1 MSKCI
6 WNVYYVNLDGI
17 SSLSLLLAS
26 KVGDLMVTST
36 YKHEDIYKKQVN
48 LLYKKIKKLSSINR
62 FSMDI
67 IQLYLWIDSN
77 KSCENHIIH
86 GDDVENLDKY

>member
-1 MSKCI
+1 MNLFLKCYWEVFVIQQYLSKCI

-36 YKHEDIYKKQVN
+36 YKHEDIYKKQVTYCIRKVRN
-48 LLYKKIKKLSSINR
+48 HL
-62 FSMDI
+62 
-67 IQLYLWIDSN
+67 QLFDFP
-77 KSCENHIIH
+77 
-86 GDDVENLDKY
+86 